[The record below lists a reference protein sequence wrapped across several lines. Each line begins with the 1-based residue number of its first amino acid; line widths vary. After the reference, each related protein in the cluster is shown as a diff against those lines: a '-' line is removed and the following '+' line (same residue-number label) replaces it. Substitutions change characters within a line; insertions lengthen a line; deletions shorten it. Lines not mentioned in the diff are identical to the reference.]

1 MSKNRNKKAKNAMR
15 KFAGNDSAMSRIGGS
30 ASMLSDAEMRDADGF
45 LALFPNPDSES
56 YRNFIAKGS
65 KKATVE
71 IHEEVSYDSYDPSTI
86 KSQVNSCM
94 DAIKTG
100 KFSKAFDT
108 IKKATMDEFIDAF
121 LNMDISLPNWEKVLN
136 VMTDFLKCTK
146 SFYEYDEKHRELVP
160 NTVYDQILA
169 KYMGTGHE
177 EPTGIVP
184 NTGKKTGINYPTL
197 HNNMDKAYILR
208 EGDLIPDGVK
218 EQDSVEK
225 FLRRAYESVSIPTSD
240 EITIE
245 ISPKIDG
252 VSVNGTMYKKCLLR
266 PQTRGD
272 MDASV
277 SIPGLNGISLGDK
290 NTEEFGIQYECFVL
304 DEDREKASEYLNLD
318 RPYVSN
324 RHAAS
329 GMINRLTVNDDDE
342 LLKFLSFYPIEAEGL
357 DMSYP
362 ERMKFLQKFGCMPD
376 DMIERETITGSLDKL
391 LDTVQKKFEKFSR
404 IREKLSYSI
413 DGMVITIVDQN
424 IRDAMGRK
432 GRSNQYQVGYKFD
445 PANARAEVKE
455 VCLDAGRKGF
465 RTIQVYF
472 ENPVFLDGV
481 RYDHVPVLSAQLF
494 EDLKLR
500 KGSIVNVHRVG
511 DVIPSI
517 SMIEAGNGKKLDL
530 PEVCP
535 DCGEK
540 LMIKNKKLFCEN
552 SECSGNRV
560 GKYLGFL
567 DALGLDGYGEAFVQ
581 ELLKNF
587 DKKLTGFSFLAEL
600 TVEDLKKAGMDDK
613 LSREFPEK
621 IRAALQVT
629 PDYKIIGA
637 MGWPDVGPARAKE
650 ILKCYE
656 EASKAGDNN
665 EAGIDELIGV
675 TEMKI
680 IASPFLVT
688 FLGKV
693 GQKID
698 AWFSRHGAEVG
709 KDLKVLRKYMGNITT
724 DFSADKYKVGHTGGE
739 LSTRVVELCKDLDYE
754 ITDGSKFDVLI
765 TADKN
770 SDSGKMQK
778 ARKKNLPIYTE
789 EEFLDNFK

>member
-1 MSKNRNKKAKNAMR
+1 MSKNKNKKAKNAMR
-15 KFAGNDSAMSRIGGS
+15 ELVENDSTMSKMGGS
-30 ASMLSDAEMRDADGF
+30 ASMLSDAELRDADGF

-56 YRNFIAKGS
+56 YRNFIARGS

-71 IHEEVSYDSYDPSTI
+71 IHEEVSYDNYDPSTI

-94 DAIKTG
+94 DAIKAG
-100 KFSKAFDT
+100 KFGKAFDAV
-108 IKKATMDEFIDAF
+108 KKATMDEFIDAF
-121 LNMDISLPNWEKVLN
+121 LNMDTSLPNWEKVLN
-136 VMTDFLKCTK
+136 VMTDFLRCAK
-146 SFYEYDEKHRELVP
+146 SFYEYKDEKNRELVP
-160 NTVYDQILA
+160 NTIYDQILA
-169 KYMGTGHE
+169 KYMGTGRE

-277 SIPGLNGISLGDK
+277 SIPGLSGITLGDK

-304 DEDREKASEYLNLD
+304 DEDREKASAYLNLD

-324 RHAAS
+324 RHAAA

-362 ERMKFLQKFGCMPD
+362 ERMKFLQKFGCVPD

-432 GRSNQYQVGYKFD
+432 GRSNQYQIGYKFD

-517 SMIEAGNGKKLDL
+517 SVIEAGNGKKLDL

-540 LMIKNKKLFCEN
+540 LVIKNKKLFCEN
-552 SECSGNRV
+552 GECSGNRV

-600 TVEDLKKAGMDDK
+600 TAEDLKKAGMDDK

-621 IRAALQVT
+621 IHAALQVT

-650 ILKCYE
+650 MLKICN
-656 EASKAGDNN
+656 GMD
-665 EAGIDELIGV
+665 GFID
-675 TEMKI
+675 
-680 IASPFLVT
+680 IASGAGSVMMPQLLLSM
-688 FLGKV
+688 LGKV
-693 GQKID
+693 GINIGEWIYSKGQN
-698 AWFSRHGAEVG
+698 AVA
-709 KDLKVLRKYMGNITT
+709 DLRRLTKHMGSITT
-724 DFSADKYKVGHTGGE
+724 DFTEKYTIGHTGGD
-739 LSTRVVELCKDLDYE
+739 LSEKVVKLCTTLDYE

-765 TADKN
+765 TTDKN

-789 EEFLDNFK
+789 EEFLANFN